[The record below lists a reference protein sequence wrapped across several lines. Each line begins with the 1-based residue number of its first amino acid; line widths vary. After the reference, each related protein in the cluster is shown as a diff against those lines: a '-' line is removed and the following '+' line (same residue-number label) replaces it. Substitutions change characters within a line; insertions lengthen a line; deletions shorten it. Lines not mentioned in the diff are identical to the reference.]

1 MKPTVNKTMHF
12 SRFPTIVF
20 IQLQPDQS
28 SYDFQLTGKREI
40 AVPLNSKQPY
50 NVPSI
55 LLNSLWFWDSW
66 TIRFLSVT
74 IVSGDT
80 SRFVNFYFYIFDLQF
95 FHFFPAGTCSIS
107 YFSLVNINLI
117 FKSWIMLTVM
127 EKLIIIMERV
137 GTTALNWRLA

>member
-1 MKPTVNKTMHF
+1 MQPTVSKTMRF

-20 IQLQPDQS
+20 IQLQPYQY
-28 SYDFQLTGKREI
+28 SYDFQI
-40 AVPLNSKQPY
+40 PLNSKQPY

-80 SRFVNFYFYIFDLQF
+80 SRFVNFYFYIFELQ
-95 FHFFPAGTCSIS
+95 FFPAGTCSIS
-107 YFSLVNINLI
+107 YFSLVNRNLI
-117 FKSWIMLTVM
+117 FKSWIMLTVIGT
-127 EKLIIIMERV
+127 LIIIMERV
-137 GTTALNWRLA
+137 GTTALNWRLS

>member
-1 MKPTVNKTMHF
+1 MQPTVSKTMRF

-20 IQLQPDQS
+20 IQLQPYQY

-66 TIRFLSVT
+66 TIRFLSVM

-80 SRFVNFYFYIFDLQF
+80 SRFVNFYFYIFELQ
-95 FHFFPAGTCSIS
+95 FFPAGTCSIIF
-107 YFSLVNINLI
+107 FSLVNRNLI

-127 EKLIIIMERV
+127 GTLIIIMERV
-137 GTTALNWRLA
+137 GTTVLNWRLS

>member
-1 MKPTVNKTMHF
+1 MQPTVSKTMRF

-20 IQLQPDQS
+20 IQLQPYQS
-28 SYDFQLTGKREI
+28 SYDFQI
-40 AVPLNSKQPY
+40 PLNSKQPY

-66 TIRFLSVT
+66 TIRFLLVT

-80 SRFVNFYFYIFDLQF
+80 SRFVNFYFHIFVLQ
-95 FHFFPAGTCSIS
+95 FFPAGTCSIS
-107 YFSLVNINLI
+107 YFSLVNRNLI

-127 EKLIIIMERV
+127 GTLIIIMERV
-137 GTTALNWRLA
+137 GTTALNWRLS